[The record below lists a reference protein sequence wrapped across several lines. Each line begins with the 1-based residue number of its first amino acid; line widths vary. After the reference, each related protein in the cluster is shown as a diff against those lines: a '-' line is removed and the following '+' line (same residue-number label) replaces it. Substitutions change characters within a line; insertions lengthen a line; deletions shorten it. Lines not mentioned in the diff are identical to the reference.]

1 MQNEVA
7 FDIEAGETPAVPV
20 KSLSGGI
27 EIGGSVK
34 VYQRKQILLLAL
46 VLLSLS
52 TAGVTN
58 GQQRYVST
66 RGKTLI
72 SPNGKPLLLKG
83 INLGNWLVPEGYMFK
98 FKTANSPRLIYEL
111 INELIGEDEARTFW
125 RTYRENYISAE
136 DIRFIKQSGFNSVRV
151 PFNYR
156 LFVSENQPVK
166 LEGEG
171 YELLDRVVGWCR
183 KEGLFVILDMHAA
196 PGGQTGDNIDDS
208 WGYPFLFESSDSQQL
223 TARIW
228 RKIAARYRDEPI
240 VIGYDL
246 LNEPIAPYFDTA
258 VLNPKL
264 EPLYRN
270 FASGIREVDKNHIIF
285 LGGAQWDTNFKV
297 FGPPFDD
304 KLVYT
309 FHKYWVDV
317 NKDTI
322 KEYVDF
328 RDKYNVPIWMG
339 ESGENTDEWIT
350 SFRSLLEQSEIG
362 WCFWPYKKI
371 EATSCVASINRP
383 VDWDTIINFANGPR
397 TTFEELR
404 KNRPAKEKVQRA
416 LTGLLQQV
424 RLANCRIN
432 QGYLNALGLVHS
444 ASPR

>member
-1 MQNEVA
+1 LIQGDA
-7 FDIEAGETPAVPV
+7 EAGETPAVPV
-20 KSLSGGI
+20 KRLSDGS
-27 EIGGSVK
+27 EIGGTMK
-34 VYQRKQILLLAL
+34 ACCRKQILLLAL
-46 VLLSLS
+46 ILLSLGA
-52 TAGVTN
+52 AGGTN
-58 GQQRYVST
+58 GQQRYVSA

-72 SPNGKPLLLKG
+72 SPNGKPLLLRG

-98 FKTANSPRLIYEL
+98 FKTANSPRMIYTVV
-111 INELIGEDEARTFW
+111 NELIGEDEARKFW
-125 RTYRENYISAE
+125 RTYRDTYISSE
-136 DIRFIKQSGFNSVRV
+136 DIKFIKQSGFNSVRI

-156 LFVSENQPVK
+156 LFVSESEPAK

-171 YELLDRVVGWCR
+171 YGLLDRVVGWCR
-183 KEGLFVILDMHAA
+183 TEGLFVILDMHAA

-208 WGYPFLFESSDSQQL
+208 WGYPFLFESSESRQL
-223 TARIW
+223 TVNIW

-246 LNEPIAPYFDTA
+246 LNEPIAHYFDTA
-258 VLNPKL
+258 ALNPKL

-270 FASGIREVDKNHIIF
+270 VVSGIREVDKNHIIF
-285 LGGAQWDTNFKV
+285 LGGAQWDTNFKI

-309 FHKYWVDV
+309 FHKYWMDV
-317 NKDTI
+317 NKDAI

-350 SFRSLLEQSEIG
+350 SFRSLLEQNEIG
-362 WCFWPYKKI
+362 WCFWPYKKMD
-371 EATSCVASINRP
+371 ATSCLVSINRP
-383 VDWDTIINFANGPR
+383 AEWDAIVSFANTPH

-404 KNRPAKEKVQRA
+404 KSRPPKEKIQLA

-424 RLANCRIN
+424 RFANCRIN
-432 QGYLNALGLVHS
+432 QGYLKALGLGQ
-444 ASPR
+444 ASSP